1 VHETNIVDVF
11 VSVHVLHENAELICK
26 RTIVGTP
33 VSPVTPHFVLH
44 YLIILSKSIENKHQM
59 V

>member
-44 YLIILSKSIENKHQM
+44 YLII
-59 V
+59 